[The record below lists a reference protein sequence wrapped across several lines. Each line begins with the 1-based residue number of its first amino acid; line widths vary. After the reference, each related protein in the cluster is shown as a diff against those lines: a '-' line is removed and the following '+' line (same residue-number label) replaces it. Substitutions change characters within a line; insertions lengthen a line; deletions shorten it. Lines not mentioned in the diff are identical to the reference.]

1 MATFLTSVDVDVRP
15 RGRREG
21 VERQLPI
28 KGRPSGAQTDRS
40 DHKTKEKEDLCSAPA
55 HSICPPCLHVSRR
68 NRRSTR
74 TRPLPHPL
82 FGFPA
87 GTYFFGTSDTLIV
100 LAAVEY
106 VARKRSLNPFW
117 LPTADEDWFLLR
129 DMDREQLEAKR
140 KHNLAL
146 PVSARS
152 TFLSEVRAD
161 HLSTGLAA
169 CS

>member
-1 MATFLTSVDVDVRP
+1 MFARGAVARASKGNCQSKDVP
-15 RGRREG
+15 LGRRRTAPIT
-21 VERQLPI
+21 RQRR
-28 KGRPSGAQTDRS
+28 K
-40 DHKTKEKEDLCSAPA
+40 KTYVALLLTPYVRRICTYRAATVALLAPA
-55 HSICPPCLHVSRR
+55 RCPTPFWGS
-68 NRRSTR
+68 S
-74 TRPLPHPL
+74 
-82 FGFPA
+82 A

>member
-1 MATFLTSVDVDVRP
+1 MSTVSARIAP
-15 RGRREG
+15 
-21 VERQLPI
+21 Q
-28 KGRPSGAQTDRS
+28 PSLYS
-40 DHKTKEKEDLCSAPA
+40 HPPVAP
-55 HSICPPCLHVSRR
+55 PP
-68 NRRSTR
+68 
-74 TRPLPHPL
+74 
-82 FGFPA
+82 FGFLR
-87 GTYFFGTSDTLIV
+87 GYFFGTSDTLIV